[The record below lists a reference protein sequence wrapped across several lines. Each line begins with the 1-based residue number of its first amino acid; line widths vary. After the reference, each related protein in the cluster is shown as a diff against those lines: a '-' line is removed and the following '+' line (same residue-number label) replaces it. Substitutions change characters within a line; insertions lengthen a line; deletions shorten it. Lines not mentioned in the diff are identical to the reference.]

1 MLNKKFSD
9 TIEPQEKIFC
19 QTHPSARAWRPLGQP
34 TSPWLCEVCR
44 PPPSIRMVGQW
55 SDQGAAI
62 KSDNGAADPRAG
74 APTLVAK
81 PAPAGQ
87 SLGARGMVVT
97 VAHPNPVCPS
107 CKCRWTVEVF
117 PGHSRG
123 ASGPFPGDTSG
134 SIDQPSSVSCWTCKR
149 SISEIDLHTAA
160 QAAIYNDT
168 STRKRRTFI
177 KATDSL
183 IAARNAEWL
192 SKRGS

>member
-1 MLNKKFSD
+1 MVLHSD
-9 TIEPQEKIFC
+9 VKNGFEKISSDQPEPISFEPVC
-19 QTHPSARAWRPLGQP
+19 SSHPSARAWRPLGQP

-55 SDQGAAI
+55 SDQGAAGKI
-62 KSDNGAADPRAG
+62 SNDGAADHRAG

-97 VAHPNPVCPS
+97 VAHPHPVCPS
-107 CKCRWTVEVF
+107 CKCRWTVEVY
-117 PGHSRG
+117 GG
-123 ASGPFPGDTSG
+123 TTGG
-134 SIDQPSSVSCWTCKR
+134 IDQPPSVSCWTCKR
-149 SISEIDLHTAA
+149 SISDNDLHTAA

-192 SKRGS
+192 SRAKG